1 MHPVGSYYLSENAT
15 SPASLFGGT
24 WEMIK
29 DRFLVGAGNSYN
41 AGATGGEATHSLSV
55 AEMPSHTH
63 TRGSM
68 NITGSFFPADTGYF
82 FGVGVRAT
90 GAFVETHK
98 NEATRIFQTQDRTDL
113 KYRANGFNLDASGT
127 WTGETSSAGSGS
139 AHNNMP
145 PYRAIY
151 MWKRTA

>member
-24 WEMIK
+24 WEQIK
-29 DRFLVGAGNSYN
+29 DRFLVGAGNSYGV
-41 AGATGGEATHSLSV
+41 GATGGEASHTLSV
-55 AEMPSHTH
+55 AEMPKHSH
-63 TRGSM
+63 TRGTM
-68 NITGSFFPADTGYF
+68 NITGRVGAVAGYYNEGLPADAFYSSGTQGCSRGNDSRNIAYF
-82 FGVGVRAT
+82 
-90 GAFVETHK
+90 
-98 NEATRIFQTQDRTDL
+98 
-113 KYRANGFNLDASGT
+113 DASRK